1 MEAEQPGITRQLEAN
16 ALEIDDRT
24 HENAHSN
31 KQNDFEYDEKQ
42 FKHTHVSSSWEIL
55 IQWFKYIL

>member
-24 HENAHSN
+24 QENAHSN

-42 FKHTHVSSSWEIL
+42 FKHTHVSSS
-55 IQWFKYIL
+55 